1 MKRVEEMK
9 IRYGV
14 RQVSLVSSKLGGGD
28 KEHEELRF
36 TPKYFA

>member
-14 RQVSLVSSKLGGGD
+14 RQVSLVSSKLGGGEI
-28 KEHEELRF
+28 KNMRN
-36 TPKYFA
+36 

>member
-1 MKRVEEMK
+1 MKRGGGNEDTLWGK
-9 IRYGV
+9 T
-14 RQVSLVSSKLGGGD
+14 SLTSEFKMGRGD